1 MREVNDVDK
10 NRFRFGAEFQNATNF
25 KHDFASSTQIAPAAE
40 RFCNGSF
47 SLDLHGAASIVALV
61 AGSAMIGGLLLL
73 LSSPFTQPEA
83 AQVVPATTIAVAPSR
98 GHTQTAMTGQDRAL
112 FDESFDDADRDVVIL
127 KGWPGSAGLG
137 LHAGLDE
144 DAGLSDEGQDSL
156 DFHLASIDPVD
167 SEEKPVSKMAGY
179 ARAIAGLFSADKNT
193 PVTSRDM
200 HRTRST
206 IKLAALTIPT
216 YDSLPDVMQYLPGL
230 EAAMLYEPV
239 APEGDYRTPPPRV
252 IFVLG
257 KQALAMARQIPSAN
271 IMRAR
276 ARISSS
282 LYMTAQNNGLPNNV
296 LAKLMQTHSY
306 DIDFSRDIRE
316 GDLYEVLYEP
326 DTEHLLFTAIT
337 LQGNTQSY
345 YWFEEADGHGGYY
358 DETGQS
364 ARKAL
369 FTHPLP
375 GARVSSGY
383 GYRTHPVLNVR
394 KMHYGIDYKA
404 RRGTPIV
411 AAADGIIEKAGWN
424 GAYGRYIRIRH
435 NGSYKS
441 AYAHMNRLAKGMHPG
456 VRVKQ
461 GQVIGYVGSTG
472 RSTGNHLHFE
482 VHKNGKQINPRK
494 VRAADGRKLDGKT
507 LELFLASKRQIDQ
520 MRTGAPVLRQVAGG
534 VLL

>member
-1 MREVNDVDK
+1 MREVDDVDK
-10 NRFRFGAEFQNATNF
+10 SRFQFGAEFQNATNF
-25 KHDFASSTQIAPAAE
+25 KRDFVSPSQIATGAE
-40 RFCNGSF
+40 RLHGESF
-47 SLDLHGAASIVALV
+47 SLDLHGAASIVALA
-61 AGSAMIGGLLLL
+61 AGSALIGGLLLL

-83 AQVVPATTIAVAPSR
+83 GQVVAATTIAVAPSG
-98 GHTQTAMTGQDRAL
+98 GHTQTAMTGQDQVI
-112 FDESFDDADRDVVIL
+112 FKESFDDADRDVVIL
-127 KGWPGSAGLG
+127 KDWSDSGGLG

-144 DAGLSDEGQDSL
+144 DAGQTDEGQDSL
-156 DFHLASIDPVD
+156 DFHLASIDPED
-167 SEEKPVSKMAGY
+167 KPVSKMAGY

-193 PVTSRDM
+193 PVTSGNVR
-200 HRTRST
+200 RTRPT
-206 IKLAALTIPT
+206 VRLAALTIST

-230 EAAMLYEPV
+230 EEAMLYEPV

-252 IFVLG
+252 VFVLG
-257 KQALAMARQIPSAN
+257 KQALAMARQMPSTN

-316 GDLYEVLYEP
+316 GDLYEALYES

-345 YWFEEADGHGGYY
+345 YWFEDADGHGGYY

-383 GYRTHPVLNVR
+383 GYRQHPVLNVR

-441 AYAHMNRLAKGMHPG
+441 AYAHMSRLAKGMHPG

-482 VHKNGKQINPRK
+482 VHKNGDRINPRK
-494 VRAADGRKLDGKT
+494 VRAATGRKLGGKT
-507 LELFLASKRQIDQ
+507 LELFQASKRQIDQ
-520 MRTGAPVLRQVAGG
+520 MRTGAPVLRQVAGS